1 MLLLQLGC
9 VTLENQELS
18 EAQIRLQNEVAKLNG
33 KLKAKKAE
41 MTNLHISYESAFEEK
56 MTHMQEYVQKLER
69 RLRDHS
75 RAMFAA
81 HSSPDNSAPIHRT
94 SPIIAT
100 AVSPQGTYTLKS
112 SLTFNGDPDED
123 LPEGFARVRGA
134 PAETRRQSDDQ
145 RLNLRVHA
153 NKNDEMLEAGYGGTG
168 QVPQVA
174 AREQW
179 GAEGD
184 MDLVA
189 EIQLSAIANM
199 SAASL
204 ILSPTR
210 FGSR

>member
-1 MLLLQLGC
+1 VLLLQLGC

-41 MTNLHISYESAFEEK
+41 ITNLHNSYESAFEEK

-75 RAMFAA
+75 RAMFTA
-81 HSSPDNSAPIHRT
+81 HSSPDNSAPIRRT

-112 SLTFNGDPDED
+112 SLTFDGEPDKD
-123 LPEGFARVRGA
+123 LPEGLARVRGA

-145 RLNLRVHA
+145 GLNLRVHA
-153 NKNDEMLEAGYGGTG
+153 NKNGYGGTG
-168 QVPQVA
+168 QVHQVA